1 MEHKLEKVNFL
12 GQYLAASRS
21 VEETLE
27 MAMIISQDVLGYD
40 HAMIRLLEGETLKA
54 VKWIGF
60 PREAANMVIRVG
72 EGISGIV
79 AKTGEPA
86 LVMDTLDDPRFLSG
100 VEGCRSELCVPM
112 IYNTSVVGVFNVES
126 NEPEFFT
133 EQDLRILQTLSLQIT
148 SAMETTRLREKLSG
162 SEKLSFVGQFAS
174 SILHDIRNDI
184 HQLQICSDLLR
195 KPNPSPERIEMVSQ
209 TVKKAGENIYGM
221 IEDVLEFVR
230 TERSRLD
237 REKIRLGPFIDS
249 IINKIHTKA
258 SNSGV
263 SLAVETDESIELDI
277 DHGRFGRA
285 ILNLVNN
292 SIEAMPYGGELSIV
306 SCMNG
311 RDVSV
316 ELRDTGAGIEK
327 DRIDKIWEP
336 FYTYGK
342 KKGTGLGM
350 AIVKKIIEEH
360 GFTIN
365 VQSTLGAGTCV
376 TITATPAK
384 P

>member
-21 VEETLE
+21 IEETLE

-40 HAMIRLLEGETLKA
+40 HAMIRLLEGDILKA

-60 PREAANMVIRVG
+60 PREAADMVIHVG

-86 LVMDTLDDPRFLSG
+86 LVMDTLADPRFLSG

-112 IYNTSVVGVFNVES
+112 IYNTSIVGVFNVES

-133 EQDLRILQTLSLQIT
+133 EQDLRILETFSLQIT
-148 SAMETTRLREKLSG
+148 SAMETTRLRDKLSS
-162 SEKLSFVGQFAS
+162 SEKLSLVGQFAS

-184 HQLQICSDLLR
+184 HQLQICSDLLK
-195 KPNPSPERIEMVSQ
+195 KPNPTPERIEMVSQ
-209 TVKKAGENIYGM
+209 IVKKAGANIYGM

-237 REKIRLGPFIDS
+237 KKSVRLGPFIDS

-258 SNSGV
+258 SDSDV
-263 SLAVETDESIELDI
+263 SLTVETDESIELDI

-285 ILNLVNN
+285 VLNLINN
-292 SIEAMPYGGELSIV
+292 SIEAMPDGGELSII
-306 SCMNG
+306 SWMNG
-311 RDVSV
+311 RAVSI

-327 DRIDKIWEP
+327 ERLDKIWEP
-336 FYTYGK
+336 FYTHGK
-342 KKGTGLGM
+342 EKGTGLGL
-350 AIVKKIIEEH
+350 AIVKKIVEEH
-360 GFTIN
+360 GFTVN
-365 VQSTLGAGTCV
+365 VESEPGEGTRV
-376 TITATPAK
+376 TITAPQIK
-384 P
+384 L